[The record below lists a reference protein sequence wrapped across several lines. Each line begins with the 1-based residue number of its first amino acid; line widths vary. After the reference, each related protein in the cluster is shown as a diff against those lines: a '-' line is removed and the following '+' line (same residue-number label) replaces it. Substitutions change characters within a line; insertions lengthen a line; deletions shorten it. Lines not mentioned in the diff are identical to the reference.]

1 MQLEPISIILTI
13 VIWQSFLFAGVLC
26 TPKYNKK
33 PGNKFLA
40 LLLLTFGLHFFYN
53 LLYANG
59 YLVEV
64 LPPYSCAY
72 GFLYGPL
79 LYLYVKFHLR
89 KDAQF
94 KGLYWMHFIPF
105 VLVIT
110 LVSFGYLICKNIAM
124 VLLATI
130 FVYCV
135 AGFVE
140 IAVYKRILPQVSSNT
155 NFSETRWLKTFLS
168 AMLVLVFLDILK
180 NQGGFEIGGII
191 LPNESFVQFAVLLF
205 VNLIIYQGLKSPLS
219 FQQISASDLHVTSE
233 NNSKRNISKSDKDEL
248 DKLAMQVEKHMETKK
263 PYLNPDLDLSSLAET
278 LEISVRSLS
287 QSINHILGQNFSDYI
302 NSYRIKAAEN
312 LLQNNNDQDLTIKE
326 IMYDVGFNSRSV
338 FNTLFKKKTGL
349 TPSQYRS
356 QLGK

>member
-1 MQLEPISIILTI
+1 
-13 VIWQSFLFAGVLC
+13 
-26 TPKYNKK
+26 
-33 PGNKFLA
+33 
-40 LLLLTFGLHFFYN
+40 
-53 LLYANG
+53 
-59 YLVEV
+59 
-64 LPPYSCAY
+64 
-72 GFLYGPL
+72 
-79 LYLYVKFHLR
+79 
-89 KDAQF
+89 
-94 KGLYWMHFIPF
+94 
-105 VLVIT
+105 
-110 LVSFGYLICKNIAM
+110 M